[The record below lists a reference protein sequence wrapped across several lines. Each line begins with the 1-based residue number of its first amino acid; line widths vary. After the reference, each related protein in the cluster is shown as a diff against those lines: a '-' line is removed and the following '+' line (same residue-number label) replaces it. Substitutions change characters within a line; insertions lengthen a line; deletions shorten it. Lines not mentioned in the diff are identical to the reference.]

1 MVNPDQANSLHSEA
15 NSNKKEKDKIKDAK
29 KQAKLEKFQQK
40 QQMLAQKMEM
50 AKSKS
55 EVPIKEKTKEIISY
69 DIPTLAGE
77 KKDVSCEMPKS
88 YSPKYVEACWY
99 DWWEKSGFFKPEFE
113 HINKRRQSEK
123 FVMVIPPPNVT
134 GTCHLGHALT
144 ISIEDAVTHTMYM
157 LFRHRMKGRTVLW
170 NPGCDHAGI
179 ATQVVV
185 EKKIWRE
192 SKQTRHHLGRE
203 AFLKQVWSWKNE
215 KGDTIYKQ
223 LKVLGSSLDWDR
235 ACFTMD
241 EKMCHA
247 VTEAFVRLHETGN
260 IYRSVRLVNWSCVLR
275 SAISDIEV
283 DKIEL
288 TGRTMLT
295 VPGYDEQ
302 VEFGVLVHFAY
313 PVINSDERIV
323 VATTRVETMLG
334 DVAIAVHPDDIRYK
348 HLVGKECQHPFLDR
362 KLPIVSHSFVD
373 MSFGTGAV
381 KITPAHDQND
391 YEVGQRLNLPFI
403 SCINDE
409 GLMEAWCGRFA
420 GMKRF
425 HARKAVLQ
433 ELKAIGLFVTTTEN
447 PMVVPVC
454 NRSKDIVEPL
464 LKAQWYVKCDEMA
477 QNAAAAV
484 QNGDMRIIP
493 NIHEKTW
500 YKWMSGIRDW
510 CISRQL
516 WWGHRIPAY
525 FVSIRGR
532 EKGNDACD
540 DSWVVARTEAEAM
553 QKAIKKFN
561 VPRSEITLHQ
571 DEDVLDTWFSSA
583 LFPISIFGW
592 PNQTKDLKEFYPGTL
607 LETGYDI
614 LFFWV
619 AKMVFLCQKLTGKLP
634 FTDIYLHSVI
644 RDAHGRKMSKSLG
657 NVIDPLDVIN
667 GISLEKLHNK
677 LLSSNLDPA
686 EVQRAKEGQ
695 KRDYPNG
702 IPECGTD
709 ALRFALCA
717 YAAQGRDI
725 NLDVLRIQGYR
736 HFCNKIW
743 NACRFVM
750 MTLGKDFK
758 AEPEFKVNKVATE
771 VDLWIL
777 SRLSAAVR
785 LCNDAFENYEFSK
798 ATTACYNFWLY
809 ELCDVYLECIKP
821 VMRDADPEVQS
832 ATKRVLCFCVDSALR
847 LIAPFMPFIAEE
859 LWQRLP
865 AGDHD
870 NRLSICVAPYP
881 ESEQY
886 NWADT
891 TVDNRIQFAMSV
903 VKAVRSLRASFDLT
917 AKTKLDCIY
926 VLSNDSEVA
935 DDLKRCA
942 DMIAVLSICNLVK
955 INSNEYPLK
964 GCVRFPISDKC
975 RIILPIEGIVDIS
988 KELKKLSL
996 KKQKIQAQM
1005 GQLLEQKKGEDYLKT
1020 PEHIRYANE
1029 QKYLEF
1035 DNALE
1040 EIIATESALRVSAE
1054 DDE

>member
-1 MVNPDQANSLHSEA
+1 MVNSDQANSLHSEA
-15 NSNKKEKDKIKDAK
+15 TSNKKEKDKIKDAK

-40 QQMLAQKMEM
+40 QQMLAQKLEM

-55 EVPIKEKTKEIISY
+55 DVPIKEKTKEIITY
-69 DIPTLAGE
+69 DMPTLAGE

-113 HINKRRQSEK
+113 KMQ
-123 FVMVIPPPNVT
+123 
-134 GTCHLGHALT
+134 
-144 ISIEDAVTHTMYM
+144 
-157 LFRHRMKGRTVLW
+157 HRMKGRTVLW

-433 ELKAIGLFVTTTEN
+433 ELKAIGLFVTMAEN

-525 FVSIRGR
+525 FVSIKGK

-561 VPRSEITLHQ
+561 VPQSEITLHQ

-619 AKMVFLCQKLTGKLP
+619 AKMVFLCQNLTGKLP

-750 MTLGKDFK
+750 MTLGKDFE
-758 AEPEFKVNKVATE
+758 AEPEFKVNKMATE

-777 SRLSAAVR
+777 SRLSTAVR

-865 AGDHD
+865 AGGHD
-870 NRLSICVAPYP
+870 KRLSICVAPYP

-886 NWADT
+886 NWANI

-926 VLSNDSEVA
+926 VLSNDSEMA

-942 DMIAVLSICNLVK
+942 EMIAVLSTCNSVK

-964 GCVRFPISDKC
+964 GCVRFPVSDKC
-975 RIILPIEGIVDIS
+975 RIILPIEGVVDIS
-988 KELKKLSL
+988 KELKKLSV
-996 KKQKIQAQM
+996 KKQKIQVQM
-1005 GQLLEQKKGEDYLKT
+1005 EQLLEQMKGEDYLKT

-1054 DDE
+1054 DAAE